1 MARRSPV
8 LALAVTV
15 PVMLCG
21 AQQQQTAGQNQ
32 AVPVPPPQAISAQKA
47 PAGLEAP
54 WDVKQMLSD
63 VAAQNQKFKPLL
75 NEMKPQ
81 QWLTNG
87 APPSYVNQYQQAQSR
102 VDDAIR
108 AAGALSVQTDNLP
121 LALDAYFRMEAL
133 EYVARSLE
141 QCVRRYGE
149 RRQADELATLLAQDF
164 SQREKLRNYIQN
176 LSTQRDQEFK
186 IADQEAQ
193 RCRGMISKEPPSPH
207 SQGHRR
213 NERQ

>member
-1 MARRSPV
+1 MALRSLV
-8 LALAVTV
+8 LALAVTL

-21 AQQQQTAGQNQ
+21 AQQQTAAQSQ
-32 AVPVPPPQAISAQKA
+32 PVPLPPPQAVSAQKA

-63 VAAQNQKFKPLL
+63 VAAQNQRFKPLL
-75 NEMKPQ
+75 NEMKPE
-81 QWLTNG
+81 QWLANG
-87 APPSYVNQYQQAQSR
+87 APPSYVNQYQQAQAR

-108 AAGALSVQTDNLP
+108 AAGALSFQTDNLP

-149 RRQADELATLLAQDF
+149 RRQADQLATLIAQDF
-164 SQREKLRNYIQN
+164 SHREKLRNYLQN
-176 LSTQRDQEFK
+176 LSTERDQEFK

-193 RCRGMISKEPPSPH
+193 RCRGIISKESPSPH
-207 SQGHRR
+207 SPGHRR

>member
-8 LALAVTV
+8 LALAVTL
-15 PVMLCG
+15 PVMLWG
-21 AQQQQTAGQNQ
+21 AQQQPPAQTRP
-32 AVPVPPPQAISAQKA
+32 VPVPPPQAIPAQKP

-75 NEMKPQ
+75 NEMKPE
-81 QWLTNG
+81 QWLANG
-87 APPSYVNQYQQAQSR
+87 APPSYVNQYQQAQAR

-108 AAGALSVQTDNLP
+108 AAGALSLQTDNLP

-133 EYVARSLE
+133 EYVARSVE

-149 RRQADELATLLAQDF
+149 RRQAEELATLIAQHF
-164 SQREKLRNYIQN
+164 SQREKLRNYLQN
-176 LSTQRDQEFK
+176 LSAERDQEFK

-193 RCRGMISKEPPSPH
+193 RCRGIISKESPSPH
-207 SQGHRR
+207 SQGRRR